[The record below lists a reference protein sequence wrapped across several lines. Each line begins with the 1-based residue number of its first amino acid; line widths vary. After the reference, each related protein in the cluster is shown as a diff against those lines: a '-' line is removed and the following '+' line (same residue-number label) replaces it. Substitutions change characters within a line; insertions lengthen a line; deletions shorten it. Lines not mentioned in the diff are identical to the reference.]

1 MLTWCLSF
9 REAEWCGANIHSRS
23 MGISHEDL
31 CQAMWTDNLGSV
43 LFSVSLQKA
52 ETIRMHCWQ
61 KRASRRYLPL
71 ISCHTVLWKLSSAL
85 RTARANFALWMLL
98 SIRAV
103 SHISNSCH
111 SFLTELSPSEGEQV
125 LFLALLRGLAS
136 AVSHCHRRTMA
147 MLQAAHSPQTPDGG
161 DLGINDR
168 AHT

>member
-1 MLTWCLSF
+1 MRPNGVEQTF
-9 REAEWCGANIHSRS
+9 SRS
-23 MGISHEDL
+23 MGTSLGDI
-31 CQAMWTDNLGSV
+31 CQAMGTDNFGSV

-52 ETIRMHCWQ
+52 ETIQVHCWQ
-61 KRASRRYLPL
+61 KRTSGRYLPL

-136 AVSHCHRRTMA
+136 AVSHCHHRTMA
-147 MLQAAHSPQTPDGG
+147 RLQAARFHKHRMVR
-161 DLGINDR
+161 I
-168 AHT
+168 